1 MFYIVLCGFDIII
14 MKINGMH
21 GILIAGGLFVTPLI
35 SEQPCI
41 KPIEHDYY
49 TLEKD
54 GTIVDYNYIKAID
67 YKIVNKK
74 PLNYLKNKSAV
85 STFTKIK

>member
-1 MFYIVLCGFDIII
+1 

-21 GILIAGGLFVTPLI
+21 GILVAGGLFIAPIVTGQHHVNPV
-35 SEQPCI
+35 ENN
-41 KPIEHDYY
+41 YY

-54 GTIVDYNYIKAID
+54 GTVVDYNYTKAID

-85 STFTKIK
+85 STLTKIK